1 MEILEPE
8 DIEAVADEEN
18 SVIVHS
24 TVDIPLSDG
33 MSKWLIDPRTITPN
47 EANEKARPGETA
59 AQRRAR
65 ITSMMASLEAN
76 GQLSPVLVV
85 EVEGGYEYVDGGCR
99 VEAAAE
105 LGWEQVWAAKVDS
118 EDDLFRTAVIS
129 NLHRTQNTLL
139 DMAEICREVRERFGW
154 GGKQGGQ
161 KKVAEY
167 LGIDAPRVS
176 EYEKL
181 LYASEGIKAKIRS
194 GEIGSLDAALKL
206 LSAGKDKQ
214 EQVVSRAAEIA
225 EEEEE
230 AAVAPESKPT
240 AAKSSTTVK
249 PAPKIKAKHVEKALK
264 EVTGKSHPAT
274 ITEVSEFFKT
284 IIKPKSGYRMP
295 AVMFASDMVHWCQG
309 AKGAD
314 AKVKESFD
322 LLAGRVITAPASRT
336 KAKSTIKKPL
346 PAGRGNSRK
355 AVGRTSNSTKT
366 ASAGKGGR
374 GQGRSKSRRK
384 NK

>member
-1 MEILEPE
+1 MMVLKNSLTSVMVAGWDLPVTSFRAFSTCLALILGAGLTVV
-8 DIEAVADEEN
+8 DDLAAVGFDSGA
-18 SVIVHS
+18 
-24 TVDIPLSDG
+24 
-33 MSKWLIDPRTITPN
+33 
-47 EANEKARPGETA
+47 TA
-59 AQRRAR
+59 ASSSSSA
-65 ITSMMASLEAN
+65 ISAALLTTCSCLSFPALSSFSAASKLPI
-76 GQLSPVLVV
+76 SPDLIFALIPSLA
-85 EVEGGYEYVDGGCR
+85 YSSFSYSLP
-99 VEAAAE
+99 
-105 LGWEQVWAAKVDS
+105 LGAS
-118 EDDLFRTAVIS
+118 
-129 NLHRTQNTLL
+129 
-139 DMAEICREVRERFGW
+139 
-154 GGKQGGQ
+154 
-161 KKVAEY
+161 
-167 LGIDAPRVS
+167 RVS